1 MFIGVEPVMVIH
13 SKDNKEDIKK
23 IMLSFG
29 IVGESEKI
37 IDVFKKAIS
46 IAKSDSLVL
55 ITGETGVGKELFA
68 EAIHKLS
75 NRKDNPFI
83 RINCAAIPETLL
95 ESELFGYEKGAFTGA
110 NKRKLGLF
118 EIADGGTLFLD
129 EIGEISISV
138 QTKLLRAI
146 EEKKIIRVGGLDYIP
161 INARLIAA
169 TNREL
174 LEEVRKRNFR
184 EDLFFRINVVSIHI
198 PPLRERKEDIL
209 PLFYYFLDMFSKRN
223 GKVIKRVDED
233 YLEFLMNYPFP
244 GNVRELSNFVERAV
258 VLSEDGVISL
268 DLIHDYVMSYIP
280 KQEIHRSEREII
292 ISSLIRHNFNISKT
306 AKFLGMHRNT
316 LSRKIKKYGI
326 ILKHT

>member
-1 MFIGVEPVMVIH
+1 MVIGVEPAMVIH
-13 SKDNKEDIKK
+13 RKDNKEDIKK

-37 IDVFKKAIS
+37 IDIFKKTTS

-68 EAIHKLS
+68 EVIHKLS

-161 INARLIAA
+161 INARLIVA

-292 ISSLIRHNFNISKT
+292 VSSLIKYDFNISKT

-326 ILKHT
+326 TLKHT